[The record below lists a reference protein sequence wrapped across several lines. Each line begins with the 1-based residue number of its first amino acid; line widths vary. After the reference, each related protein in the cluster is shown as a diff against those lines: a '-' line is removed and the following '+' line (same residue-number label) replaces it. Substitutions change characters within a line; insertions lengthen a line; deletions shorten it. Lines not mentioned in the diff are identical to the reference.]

1 MEILHPETVILA
13 TQQTLFNMMY
23 TNIPPNTTASS
34 SDKTVNNFNN
44 YYARPLQL
52 DNNVLIAMTGLL
64 ETRGWSKDSAEQ
76 ISIAILTQAKKDG
89 YNAMAILE
97 SIKGL
102 GQTDLSALVAEIL
115 NNNRYKTSNLGVIQT
130 VIPVDNVKRNI
141 LP

>member
-1 MEILHPETVILA
+1 
-13 TQQTLFNMMY
+13 MY
-23 TNIPPNTTASS
+23 TNIPPNTAQSS
-34 SDKTVNNFNN
+34 SDQTVKNLNN
-44 YYARPLQL
+44 YYTRSVQL
-52 DNNVLIAMTGLL
+52 DNNILIAMTGLL

-115 NNNRYKTSNLGVIQT
+115 NNNRYKTSSLGVIQT

>member
-1 MEILHPETVILA
+1 
-13 TQQTLFNMMY
+13 MMY

-115 NNNRYKTSNLGVIQT
+115 NNNRYKTSSLGVIQT

>member
-1 MEILHPETVILA
+1 
-13 TQQTLFNMMY
+13 MMY
-23 TNIPPNTTASS
+23 TNIPPNTAQSS
-34 SDKTVNNFNN
+34 SDQTVKNLNN
-44 YYARPLQL
+44 YYTRSVQL
-52 DNNVLIAMTGLL
+52 DNNILIAMTGLL

-115 NNNRYKTSNLGVIQT
+115 NNNRYKTSSLGVIQT